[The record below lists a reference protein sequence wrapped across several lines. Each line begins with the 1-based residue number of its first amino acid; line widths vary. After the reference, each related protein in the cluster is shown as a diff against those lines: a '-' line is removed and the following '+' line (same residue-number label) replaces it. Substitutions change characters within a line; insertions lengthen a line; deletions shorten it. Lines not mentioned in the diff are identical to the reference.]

1 MALER
6 ISPGGLHTAEGY
18 THVVKATG
26 SKTVYVSGQVGID
39 PDGSVA
45 EGLRGQARQAFS
57 NLVIALESAG
67 ATPSDIAKMTVYVVN
82 YSAEAVPVL
91 FSASPFDESE
101 LPATTLIG
109 VQALFMPEVLVEIE
123 AIAVLD

>member
-1 MALER
+1 MAIER
-6 ISPGGLHTAEGY
+6 ISPNGLHKADGY

-26 SKTVYVSGQVGID
+26 ATTVYVSGQVGID
-39 PDGSVA
+39 PAGAVA
-45 EGLRGQARQAFS
+45 EGFRGQAKQAFD
-57 NLVIALESAG
+57 NLVVALESAG
-67 ATPSDIAKMTVYVVN
+67 ATPSDVAKMTIYVVN

-91 FSASPFDESE
+91 FAAAPFDVSK

-109 VQALFMPEVLVEIE
+109 VEALFMPEILVEIE